1 MKMRFALGA
10 MGAAIAV
17 ATPAPVL
24 AAQACLANGNSY
36 KLGEQAC
43 LTLPSQS
50 HLARCEMVLNNTS
63 WTTVKDECP
72 GEAPKPRPT
81 SVVTP
86 TPDKTPTEPTAN

>member
-1 MKMRFALGA
+1 MRFALCA
-10 MGAAIAV
+10 MGAAIAF

-43 LTLPSQS
+43 LTLPSES

-72 GEAPKPRPT
+72 GEAPKPHPT
-81 SVVTP
+81 SISTP